1 MTREDA
7 RIARIAAILG
17 AREIG
22 DDAAVLAPAIAPLVW
37 TIDEQVERVHFRR
50 DLCSFEDIGWR
61 ATMAAASDLAAMGAR
76 PLGALAAIVV
86 PADVDDAALDA
97 IARGQRE
104 ACDVIG
110 AKVVGGNLSR
120 GDTLSISTT
129 WLGACQ
135 HPMLRSGARV
145 GDAVYVLGELGL
157 ASAGFKALEAKRDA
171 PFEAI
176 AAWRRPRARIADG
189 LRIAPFATSCID
201 ISDGLAID
209 ASRIARASGVRV
221 ALDGG
226 ALRRCLHSA
235 TNLENALGGGEDYA
249 LLFTCAS
256 ALDGATRI
264 GAIESREGPA
274 ERERVTLDGVAI
286 SGGFDHFANHKP

>member
-1 MTREDA
+1 VTEDE
-7 RIARIAAILG
+7 RIARIAVILG

-22 DDAAVLAPAIAPLVW
+22 DDAAVLAPSSEALVW

-86 PADVDDAALDA
+86 PADIDDAALDA

-120 GDTLSISTT
+120 GDTLSIATT
-129 WLGACQ
+129 WLGSCER
-135 HPMLRSGARV
+135 PMLRSGARV
-145 GDAVYVLGELGL
+145 GDTVYVIGALGL
-157 ASAGFKALEAKRDA
+157 ASAGFKALSSAKTLDA
-171 PFEAI
+171 PAEAI
-176 AAWRRPRARIADG
+176 TAWRRPRARITDG
-189 LRIAPFATSCID
+189 LRIASSATSCID
-201 ISDGLAID
+201 VSDGLAID
-209 ASRIARASGVRV
+209 AGRIARASGVRV
-221 ALDGG
+221 ALDGS

-235 TNLENALGGGEDYA
+235 TNIEDALGGGEDYA
-249 LLFTCAS
+249 LLFTSAS
-256 ALDGATRI
+256 PALEGATRI
-264 GAIESREGPA
+264 GVIESGVG
-274 ERERVTLDGVAI
+274 VTLDGVAV